1 MADPITWT
9 RLISLQSE
17 AYMHIFHSPYH
28 IGELHLPKRKINI
41 YNILLSYQRSFNLE
55 NKPTKISLTIDKHLV
70 VTNTR
75 KRFQTHCL
83 ELACESLG
91 KGPPIG
97 SNFSFV
103 IVEQ

>member
-1 MADPITWT
+1 MLEERKGVLT
-9 RLISLQSE
+9 
-17 AYMHIFHSPYH
+17 PYH

-103 IVEQ
+103 IVEQVTSLPATTMTI